1 MIAWIVVSLLLQQQ
15 GPKAIDVDPNKV
27 QAPVVVPAGTVI
39 PIRLTSGVSTK
50 NSHDGDGIYGR
61 TAFPITVDNKVVIPE
76 GAFVKGKISEIRRP
90 GRVKGKAEL
99 SLNFQTLIMPSG
111 ATIPIY
117 TSLRGTGEAGERR
130 GEATIEGDSSKTE
143 DAKTVGTIGATGAG
157 IGAISDRSA
166 KGAAIGGA
174 SGAAIGAATV
184 LLTRGKDL
192 EIRPGT
198 TIEIVLDRPLEP

>member
-15 GPKAIDVDPNKV
+15 GPKAIDVDPANVKP
-27 QAPVVVPAGTVI
+27 PVVVPSGTVI
-39 PIRLTSGVSTK
+39 PIRLTSTVSTK
-50 NSHDGDGIYGR
+50 NSHDGDGVYGR
-61 TAFPITVDNKVVIPE
+61 TAFPVTIDNKVVIPE
-76 GAFVKGKISEIRRP
+76 GAYVRGKISAVKRP

-99 SLNFQTLIMPSG
+99 TLSFQTLVMPSG

-117 TSLRGTGEAGERR
+117 TSLRGTGGAGERK
-130 GEATIEGDSSKTE
+130 GEATVQGDSSKGD

-157 IGAISDRSA
+157 IGGISDRTA
-166 KGAAIGGA
+166 KGAAVGGA

-192 EIRPGT
+192 ELQPGT
-198 TIEIVLDRPLEP
+198 TIEIVLDRDLEP